1 MPEDVVEPDDAG
13 ELVSKY
19 RPSLLGF
26 IERRL
31 GPAIRTKV
39 EPDDILQEVSIEAV
53 HCWPAMRAQLGVP
66 FSWLCGVA
74 ERRIVDA
81 HRRFYGAEKRN
92 AGREVSLAG
101 GGATSAGGLLNLL
114 VASLTTPTQAISR
127 DNRHAL
133 LQQALAQLPAEQ
145 QDALRLRYIDKLPS
159 KDIAAQLGKTDG
171 AVRVMLTRALRS
183 LQTLLVNSG
192 VSRPG

>member
-1 MPEDVVEPDDAG
+1 MSDEVVEPDDAG

-19 RPSLLGF
+19 RLPLLAF

-53 HCWPAMRAQLGVP
+53 RCWPAMRAQLGAP

-81 HRRFYGAEKRN
+81 HRRFFGAEKRN
-92 AGREVSLAG
+92 AGREVSLARG
-101 GGATSAGGLLNLL
+101 GETSAGGLLNLL

-133 LQQALAQLPAEQ
+133 LQEALARLPVEQ
-145 QDALRLRYIDKLPS
+145 QDALRLRYIEKLPS
-159 KDIAAQLGKTDG
+159 KDIAAQLGKSDG
-171 AVRVMLTRALRS
+171 AVRVMLTRALKS
-183 LQTLLVNSG
+183 LQTLLVNAG